1 MPFVTF
7 FVAMLRYQQTQIVT
21 SDLPSSNVEI
31 ILGLILLTVAFVNR
45 LLSMSNEEKATWKAK
60 ITLFFTPLLNS

>member
-45 LLSMSNEEKATWKAK
+45 LLSMSNEEKAT
-60 ITLFFTPLLNS
+60 